1 MAKDMRHTLT
11 CVKLVK
17 LVKLMNCELMTVVKM
32 MVNKMKIV
40 DI

>member
-17 LVKLMNCELMTVVKM
+17 LVKLMNLFLDCGQNIGEL
-32 MVNKMKIV
+32 NENC
-40 DI
+40 